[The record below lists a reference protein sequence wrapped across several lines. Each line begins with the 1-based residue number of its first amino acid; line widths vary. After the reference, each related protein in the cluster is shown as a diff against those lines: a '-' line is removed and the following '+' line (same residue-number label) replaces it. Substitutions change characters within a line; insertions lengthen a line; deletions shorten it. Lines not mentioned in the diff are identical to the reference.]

1 MGRSSYRVREFAELT
16 GVTVKALQHYDRLGL
31 LTPARTA
38 AGYRLYVERD
48 RERLD
53 RIRTLKFLGIP
64 LKQIETVLAGDVIP
78 LSDALRSQREALVA
92 ERDRLNRAIAAV
104 ERVEGAIARGD
115 ASNAVVLKQLTDLIM
130 RNEADAMRK
139 YFTDEAWERWGP
151 HYHDWPPPQWREL
164 YQDVAAALD
173 DDPCGERAEAL
184 LTRMYVLWN
193 ADTAGDRR
201 VQWQIQEGVMRAWLD
216 REQWPTTM
224 QRRLHELRVNDVAR
238 FMGRVKQMVFLKR
251 GAAYFKN
258 FQIGYW
264 TAA

>member
-1 MGRSSYRVREFAELT
+1 MGRSSYRVREFAQLT

-53 RIRTLKFLGIP
+53 CIRALKFLGIP
-64 LKQIETVLAGDVIP
+64 LKQIEKVLAGDVIP
-78 LSDALRSQREALVA
+78 LSDALRSQREALIA
-92 ERDRLNRAIAAV
+92 ERDRLTRAIGAV
-104 ERVEGAIARGD
+104 ERVESAIERGD
-115 ASNAVVLKQLTDLIM
+115 ASNALILTQLTEIIM

-151 HYHDWPPPQWREL
+151 HYHDWPPPPWREF

-184 LTRMYVLWN
+184 LTRMYVLWKT
-193 ADTAGDRR
+193 DTGGDPR
-201 VQWQIQEGVMRAWLD
+201 VQWQIHEGVMRAWMD
-216 REQWPTTM
+216 REQWPSTM
-224 QRRLHELRVNDVAR
+224 QRRSDELRLTEVAG
-238 FMGRVKQMVFLKR
+238 FLVRVKQMVFLKR
-251 GAAYFKN
+251 GAAYFKD
-258 FQIGYW
+258 FKVSAWSAG
-264 TAA
+264 